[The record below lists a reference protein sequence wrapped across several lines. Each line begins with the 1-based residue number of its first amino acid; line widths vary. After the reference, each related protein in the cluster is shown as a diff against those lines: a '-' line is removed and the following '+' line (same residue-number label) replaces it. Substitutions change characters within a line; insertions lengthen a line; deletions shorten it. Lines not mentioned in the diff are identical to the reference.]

1 MDQPPMPPEPATP
14 ASPLPNAG
22 RDELSDLIKN
32 IRPRDTHALLE
43 AMCAL
48 GSLSKLCR

>member
-1 MDQPPMPPEPATP
+1 MPPETV
-14 ASPLPNAG
+14 ASPSSPPNAG

-48 GSLSKLCR
+48 GPLSKLCR

>member
-1 MDQPPMPPEPATP
+1 MDQSPMPSEHVAP
-14 ASPLPNAG
+14 ASPPARDG
-22 RDELSDLIKN
+22 REELSELIKN

-48 GSLSKLCR
+48 GPLSKLCR